1 MKARQ
6 LKTKYHQQHHK
17 FSVKNLGAP
26 CKENHWTLYKRLQYS
41 KVIMEMT
48 DTFWMRLQNWSIPEC
63 ILLKGCVQRLWW
75 VSAVQTI
82 FQNITFLKKM
92 GGGEREYVK
101 TARWMLGQVQQWQ
114 WAFLCTQPGWFP
126 AIAGKLLC
134 KGFSITKPLD
144 SPSPCVILSD
154 SEMDCELYVR
164 ILNMWL
170 VRHLE
175 QTVWKGWKLG
185 EIKQEEWK
193 RARYKER
200 FS

>member
-1 MKARQ
+1 MWQKRWTETNQLLTKTVQNTKLPREAAMDLYNQCVMTYQKEHLHLSPWYNRLVGHKLCSMKASE

-17 FSVKNLGAP
+17 FSEKNLGAP

-92 GGGEREYVK
+92 GGRGGGREREYVK
-101 TARWMLGQVQQWQ
+101 TARWMLGQV
-114 WAFLCTQPGWFP
+114 
-126 AIAGKLLC
+126 
-134 KGFSITKPLD
+134 
-144 SPSPCVILSD
+144 
-154 SEMDCELYVR
+154 
-164 ILNMWL
+164 
-170 VRHLE
+170 
-175 QTVWKGWKLG
+175 
-185 EIKQEEWK
+185 
-193 RARYKER
+193 
-200 FS
+200 